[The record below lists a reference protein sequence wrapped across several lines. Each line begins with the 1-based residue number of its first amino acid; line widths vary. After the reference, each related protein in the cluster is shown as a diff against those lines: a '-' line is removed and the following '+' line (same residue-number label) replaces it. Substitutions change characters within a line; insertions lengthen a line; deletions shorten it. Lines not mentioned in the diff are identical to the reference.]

1 MKNGYTI
8 IDSHCHIYPE
18 KIAARAVA
26 GTDHFYDIVS
36 KCLGTTA
43 DLAVRGAGAGIDHFI
58 VQSVATTPHQVRSIN
73 NFIAD
78 EVAKSGGRFTGLGTL
93 HPESEDIAGDVEHL
107 LSLGLRGVKLHPDI
121 QRFKLDDYRCLK
133 IYELCEGRLPI
144 LAHTGDYRY
153 DFSNP
158 NRLMPILRIYQNLT
172 VIGAHMGGWS
182 IQDEAS
188 RKLCDFPN
196 LYVDCSSS
204 FYNLEPLWPGRS
216 CCATARIASS
226 LPRTIPCGSPRRN
239 WSTSS
244 PWDFPRRKTAKCSP
258 KTPSGSSDWN
268 CKKGTAPFPTGNSAV
283 FLISAVPPC
292 GCSARLRPA
301 AGGSCPPA
309 SATRP
314 ALPSPDG

>member
-18 KIAARAVA
+18 KIAARAVN
-26 GTDHFYDIVS
+26 GTDTFYGITS

-43 DLAVRGAGAGIDHFI
+43 DLTSRGARAGVDHFI
-58 VQSVATTPHQVRSIN
+58 VQSVATTPKQVRSIN

-93 HPESEDIAGDVEHL
+93 HPESEDIVGDVEHL

-121 QRFKLDDYRCLK
+121 QKFKLDDYRCLK

-144 LAHTGDYRY
+144 LAHTGDYRF

-158 NRLMPILRIYQNLT
+158 NRLMPILQIYQNLT

-182 IQDEAS
+182 IPDEAS
-188 RKLCDFPN
+188 RQLCDFPN

-204 FYNLEPLWPGRS
+204 FYYLEPQKAREIMLRYGPDRVLF
-216 CCATARIASS
+216 ATDYPMWKPEEELEFFFS
-226 LPRTIPCGSPRRN
+226 LGFTEEEN
-239 WSTSS
+239 
-244 PWDFPRRKTAKCSP
+244 RKMLSENA
-258 KTPSGSSDWN
+258 
-268 CKKGTAPFPTGNSAV
+268 
-283 FLISAVPPC
+283 I
-292 GCSARLRPA
+292 RLF
-301 AGGSCPPA
+301 GIK
-309 SATRP
+309 
-314 ALPSPDG
+314 L